1 MSSFTG
7 SVHITEDV
15 SLSALAAATGYSTSY
30 LSKYYSE
37 VTGSTVS
44 EYMASGKLAKIA
56 QLMTD
61 TDMNIRAITE
71 AMGFHSRTYFN
82 NYIKR
87 LTGMSPQ
94 QYRDSLTA
102 ARPEAKQE

>member
-15 SLSALAAATGYSTSY
+15 SLSDLAAATGYSTSY

-37 VTGSTVS
+37 ATGSTVS

-82 NYIKR
+82 NY
-87 LTGMSPQ
+87 TGMSPQ

-102 ARPEAKQE
+102 ARPEAKKE